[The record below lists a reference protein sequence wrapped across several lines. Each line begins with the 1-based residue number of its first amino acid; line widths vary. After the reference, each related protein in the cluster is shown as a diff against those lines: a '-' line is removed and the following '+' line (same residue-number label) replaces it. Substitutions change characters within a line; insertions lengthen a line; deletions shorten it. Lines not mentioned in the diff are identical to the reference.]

1 MLTNLFQGKYVKLTG
16 VQEND
21 TDIMVKW
28 GEDVEYLRNIDT
40 DIAIPKT
47 KQQIEKESSS
57 SSNSFYF
64 QLRTI
69 QDDQLI
75 GFIVLHSIEWNNRAG
90 LLSIGIGDPSFRNKG
105 FGTNALQLMLR
116 YAFCEL
122 NLNRVG
128 LDVIEYNKRAIRAY
142 EKVGFQQEG
151 RMREAVNRD
160 GKSYDRVIMES
171 FILSGLRSIHKMN
184 NQVSGR
190 FKPDTLFV

>member
-1 MLTNLFQGKYVKLTG
+1 M
-16 VQEND
+16 
-21 TDIMVKW
+21 
-28 GEDVEYLRNIDT
+28 
-40 DIAIPKT
+40 
-47 KQQIEKESSS
+47 
-57 SSNSFYF
+57 
-64 QLRTI
+64 RTI

-75 GFIVLHSIEWNNRAG
+75 GFIVIHSIEWNNRAG

-142 EKVGFQQEG
+142 ERVGFQQEG

-171 FILSGLRSIHKMN
+171 FILSGLRSINKMN